1 MMPEWWYE
9 CNDRGTAKPTESEW
23 KLLLLLLLER
33 EARKAF
39 KNGRQQKMQMR
50 IGFCLLQLLPPHTRK
65 LTCIPPGP
73 PPTPPQPP
81 LESVNHSCF
90 DYSRRSDI
98 FSCTSSAEIQKKGTG
113 TRKMN
118 EKPRWKRE
126 NPNYTPFSCSVCC
139 CHIIPFFNKI

>member
-1 MMPEWWYE
+1 MPEWWYE

-73 PPTPPQPP
+73 PHPPQPP

-98 FSCTSSAEIQKKGTG
+98 FSCTSSAEIQKKG
-113 TRKMN
+113 
-118 EKPRWKRE
+118 RE
-126 NPNYTPFSCSVCC
+126 PAKWMKSQDGRGKIPTTHPFHAASAAVT
-139 CHIIPFFNKI
+139 